1 MPFTYLCARHCLYA
15 SRRHERFAFFQRVS
29 CDMQIA
35 KKIRRLSPPARLA
48 RRSHLTVRDNPD

>member
-35 KKIRRLSPPARLA
+35 KKFAASPLRPG
-48 RRSHLTVRDNPD
+48 SPGGHT